1 MSTNEILIIIFLF
14 ASLISKIFIFTIE
27 IKFKYKI
34 LENLSVVA
42 ICCDFLV
49 ITMVCDY
56 IFKWGWFFK

>member
-1 MSTNEILIIIFLF
+1 MSTNEIVIIIFLF

-34 LENLSVVA
+34 LENLAVVS
-42 ICCDFLV
+42 IYCDFFV
-49 ITMVCDY
+49 ISMACDY

>member
-14 ASLISKIFIFTIE
+14 ASIISKIFIFTIE

-34 LENLSVVA
+34 LENLAVVA

-49 ITMVCDY
+49 ITVICDY
-56 IFKWGWFFK
+56 IFNWGWFFK